1 MHAPAIRPLAV
12 ADLPAALSLWARA
25 GIELGTSDSLAELQ
39 RVLARNPETCL
50 GAWDGEG
57 ALVGAALGTFDGRRG
72 NLWHLAVAPERQG
85 EGIGRALMAAIE
97 AVWRRDGVVKITFS
111 VLESNRRVLGFYE
124 ALGYHG
130 REDVF
135 CVSKVL
141 RED

>member
-1 MHAPAIRPLAV
+1 MNAPAIRPLAL

-25 GIELGTSDSLAELQ
+25 GIELGTSDSLAELA
-39 RVLARNPETCL
+39 RTLARNPETCL
-50 GAWDGEG
+50 GAWDGDG
-57 ALVGAALGTFDGRRG
+57 ALVGAALGTFDGRRA

-85 EGIGRALMAAIE
+85 EGLGRALMAALE
-97 AVWRRDGVVKITFS
+97 AVWRREGVVKITFS
-111 VLESNRRVLGFYE
+111 VLETNRAVLGFYE

-130 REDVF
+130 RDDVF

>member
-1 MHAPAIRPLAV
+1 MDALSIRPLAPTE
-12 ADLPAALSLWARA
+12 LPAALSLWSRA
-25 GIELGTSDSLAELQ
+25 GIELGTSDSLAELA

-50 GAWDGEG
+50 GAWDGDG
-57 ALVGAALGTFDGRRG
+57 ALVGAALGTFDGRRA

-85 EGIGRALMAAIE
+85 GGIGRALMAAIE
-97 AVWRRDGVVKITFS
+97 AVWRREGVVKITFS

-130 REDVF
+130 RGDVF